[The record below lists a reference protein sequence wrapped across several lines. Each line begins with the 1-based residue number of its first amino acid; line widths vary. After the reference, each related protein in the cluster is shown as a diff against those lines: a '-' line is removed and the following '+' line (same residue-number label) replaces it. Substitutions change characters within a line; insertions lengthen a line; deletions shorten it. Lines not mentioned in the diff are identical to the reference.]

1 MRSYGVV
8 KALEKETTTVKEN
21 AMCVLVHLLQN
32 REEEK
37 AMIGRG
43 RVIMH
48 LVKLLDGRELRGKKN
63 VATVQY
69 DNKRR
74 VPRDGN
80 SKTPSGLREEKSPSH
95 SQRPAPPRA
104 PEQSSHSDCL
114 EVQTKLA
121 KD

>member
-69 DNKRR
+69 VLCSTTKENK
-74 VPRDGN
+74 VKAVSAGVI
-80 SKTPSGLREEKSPSH
+80 L
-95 SQRPAPPRA
+95 
-104 PEQSSHSDCL
+104 
-114 EVQTKLA
+114 
-121 KD
+121 

>member
-1 MRSYGVV
+1 
-8 KALEKETTTVKEN
+8 
-21 AMCVLVHLLQN
+21 MCVLVHLLQN

-69 DNKRR
+69 VLCSTTKENK
-74 VPRDGN
+74 VKAQFSNLGP
-80 SKTPSGLREEKSPSH
+80 SKTFWKLGILRRKQPSSPGRAGR
-95 SQRPAPPRA
+95 QPPPLFLLKNGFQGIRNA
-104 PEQSSHSDCL
+104 SVKFP
-114 EVQTKLA
+114 
-121 KD
+121 